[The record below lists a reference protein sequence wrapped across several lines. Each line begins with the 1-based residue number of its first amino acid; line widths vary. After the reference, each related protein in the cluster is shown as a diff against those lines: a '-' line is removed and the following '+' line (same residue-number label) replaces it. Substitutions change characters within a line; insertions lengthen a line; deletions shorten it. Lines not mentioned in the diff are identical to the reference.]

1 MPLET
6 LDPRHDAA
14 NDEMVFPYPFTGQ
27 ATAKVRVPLS
37 AMVQG
42 EAWVKA
48 RIKGWLRYHKRPE
61 LGTSIR
67 IEDEQFDPKL
77 RQAEG

>member
-1 MPLET
+1 MSEER

-14 NDEMVFPYPFTGQ
+14 NDEMRFAYPFSGQ
-27 ATAKVRVPLS
+27 ASAEVRVCRS

-48 RIKGWLRYHKRPE
+48 RIEGWFRYRERPHP
-61 LGTSIR
+61 GMTVR
-67 IEDEQFDPKL
+67 IPDYQFDPTKH
-77 RQAEG
+77 QSEG